1 MPTLVMISNKRPEQG
16 LSKTERW
23 VRGILV
29 ASYVALTIAMF
40 ANLEFE
46 LGGVVFSVPR
56 LFWTIGLPLLPIGL
70 VVAGFYPWRKVCP
83 LAFWGSLG
91 RKLDSLLAKRN
102 EARQPSEKTPEKG
115 NEAKPKPKPKKAK
128 PDKKPVQRVPP
139 WAEAWYPMIALTLL
153 ATALVGRLLF
163 TNGDGIALGILM
175 VAIGLGAALVNW
187 RYTGKTWCN
196 FVCPI
201 SIVERIYTEPN
212 SLRLEHNSQCLKC
225 TACKKNCP
233 DIDQENSYWKGI
245 DERAKRMAYFS
256 FPGLVL
262 GFYSYFWLR
271 AGDWDAYFGGG
282 WTRQS
287 VSDELLTGPGLFFAP
302 WLPAYAA
309 APLSVAAF
317 MLASYGL
324 FWSLDKLL
332 ARWWTDDEL
341 RTHRLF
347 TLAAFVAFNVFYLFA
362 GAPTLRKVPYGP
374 QVLAFVV
381 PLVGTMFLV
390 KRWKRS
396 RKDFME
402 ERSAKALLRKW
413 KFKDPPPDDP
423 AGVFAYFKA
432 QEAAEEQQLAV
443 YRESVRQV
451 YSETAVH
458 KHELQLLELLRGQLN
473 VSEAQHRKILEELRA
488 DPNKVVSAEQEL
500 QLQGYREA
508 LTAALLRN
516 ADELEL
522 RRLRREYAVD
532 PATHERIANELRGD
546 RSPMLE
552 RIRENLARI
561 SELREQLLIPLAPL
575 RAAGSFELALFV
587 IERMQ
592 QRALARVLEALPLS
606 VSGARKTEELR
617 KVATA
622 LTHSDPE
629 QRERALGQLHGLVD
643 AGIFEPIAA
652 VIRDPRP
659 QPKPDGAPDQARF
672 ERAVERMLGEPDP
685 YLRAGAIQGVGHLRL
700 DKLRAAVVAARFDEE
715 PLVRES
721 VVYASLRAPGLLTPA
736 ELEPLLEDDEP
747 QIRRA
752 AREAIEALAT
762 PERVPEANPIRVVEG
777 RTLPPIPDDAFSA
790 LATADKLLFLRC
802 VPLFEQLD
810 PEDLHELCRI
820 ARERTIPSTGAICVQ
835 GEATDDLY
843 VLISGTAAVT
853 VATARTSLVL
863 RPEDANEAAPDNEL
877 RGERE
882 VALLGP
888 GDVVGELAAIDQSPR
903 SASVRPKDGPVR
915 LLEIRGEDFRKRVV
929 QRKDVAPKLMATL
942 STRLRE
948 TLAKVR

>member
-16 LSKTERW
+16 LSKAERW
-23 VRGILV
+23 VRGIFV
-29 ASYVALTIAMF
+29 AAYVAFTVAMF
-40 ANLEFE
+40 ANFEFQIA
-46 LGGVVFSVPR
+46 GVVFSVPR
-56 LFWTIGLPLLPIGL
+56 LFWTVGLPLLPIGI
-70 VVAGFYPWRKVCP
+70 VIAGFYPWRKVCP

-91 RKLDSLLAKRN
+91 RKLDSVLAKRGGG
-102 EARQPSEKTPEKG
+102 EASDNKADKKGKGEKKG
-115 NEAKPKPKPKKAK
+115 
-128 PDKKPVQRVPP
+128 KPVQRVPA

-153 ATALVGRLLF
+153 AIALVGRLLL
-163 TNGDGIALGILM
+163 TNGDGVALGILM
-175 VAIGLGAALVNW
+175 VALGLGAALVNW

-196 FVCPI
+196 FVCPV

-212 SLRLEHNSQCLKC
+212 SLRLEHNSQCQKC

-233 DIDQENSYWKGI
+233 DIDQENSYWKDVG
-245 DERAKRMAYFS
+245 ERAKRMAYFS

-262 GFYSYFWLR
+262 AFYTYFWLR

-282 WTRQS
+282 WTRQP
-287 VSDELLTGPGLFFAP
+287 VTVELLTGPGLFFAP

-317 MLASYGL
+317 MLASFGV
-324 FWSLDKLL
+324 FWAIDKLL
-332 ARWWTDDEL
+332 ARWVSDEEL
-341 RTHRLF
+341 RTHRMF
-347 TLAAFVAFNVFYLFA
+347 TIAAFTAFNIFYLFA
-362 GAPTLRKVPYGP
+362 GAPTLRKIPHGP

-381 PLVGTMFLV
+381 PLVATMFLV

-402 ERSAKALLRKW
+402 ERSAKSLLRKW

-432 QEAAEEQQLAV
+432 QEAAEEQQLSV

-451 YSETAVH
+451 YSEGTVH
-458 KHELQLLELLRGQLN
+458 KQELQLLEMLRGQLN

-488 DPNKVVSAEQEL
+488 DPSKVVSAEEEL

-508 LTAALLRN
+508 LTAAMLRN

-522 RRLRREYAVD
+522 RRLRREYAID
-532 PATHERIANELRGD
+532 RATHDRIANELRGD

-552 RIRENLARI
+552 RIRENLGRI
-561 SELREQLLIPLAPL
+561 QELREQLLIPLAPL
-575 RAAGSFELALFV
+575 RASGSFELALFV

-592 QRALARVLEALPLS
+592 QRALMRVLEALPLT
-606 VSGARKTEELR
+606 VSGARRTEELR
-617 KVATA
+617 KVASA

-629 QRERALGQLHGLVD
+629 QREQAIGQLHGLVD
-643 AGIFEPIAA
+643 ASIFEPIAA

-659 QPKPDGAPDQARF
+659 HAKPDGAPDRASF
-672 ERAVERMLGEPDP
+672 EKAVERMLADADP
-685 YLRAGAIQGVGHLRL
+685 YLRAGAIQAVGHLRL
-700 DKLRAAVVAARFDEE
+700 DKLRAAVVAAIADEE
-715 PLVRES
+715 PLVRETL
-721 VVYASLRAPGLLTPA
+721 VYASLRAPGLLTPT
-736 ELEPLLEDDEP
+736 ELEPLLEDDDP

-752 AREAIEALAT
+752 AREAIEALAE
-762 PERVPEANPIRVVEG
+762 PERIPEANPIRVVEG

-790 LATADKLLFLRC
+790 LASADKLLFLRC

-810 PEDLHELCRI
+810 PEDLHEICRI
-820 ARERTIPSTGAICVQ
+820 ARERTVPNTGAICVQ
-835 GEATDDLY
+835 GEGTDDLY

-863 RPEDANEAAPDNEL
+863 RPGDEADPNL
-877 RGERE
+877 VRGEKE

-915 LLEIRGEDFRKRVV
+915 LLEIRGEDFRRRVV

-942 STRLRE
+942 SRRLRE